1 MANTHSAALM
11 VHGGPDDGVVVE
23 LNEGMTTIGRGLL
36 NDIVIDRPG
45 VSRAHAGILVDDQ
58 GVWIADLGSRNGT
71 YVNDERIGTDPKRLG
86 DQDLVELGGIEEA
99 GWIIKVM
106 PQTAEGRARREAV
119 PSPHRRVV
127 QVVNHLS
134 PTRGI

>member
-1 MANTHSAALM
+1 METRYSAALV

-23 LNEGMTTIGRGLL
+23 LNEGMITFGRGLL

-45 VSRAHAGILVDDQ
+45 VSRKHAGIMVDSE

-71 YVNDERIGTDPKRLG
+71 YVNDERIGSEPTRL
-86 DQDLVELGGIEEA
+86 DDEDFVELGGIEEA

-106 PQTAEGRARREAV
+106 PRTAEIERVERPSRRRTAG
-119 PSPHRRVV
+119 SSR
-127 QVVNHLS
+127 S
-134 PTRGI
+134 